1 MRELLWH
8 ARAVRDDR
16 TSGKHHI
23 TLQYGQAS
31 LDLPRKVLLSCL
43 HPWRLRVGRGTGL
56 RGVLYTVLLSS
67 TLFLTMMGGHL
78 YAQEPAP
85 DSEPVSDIEPAP
97 VPAVPGALETF
108 PTASERILAPVPQPF
123 NWLEREATS
132 NPFLESLLSL
142 RAPYRFQVSASLY
155 ETASDNFDHRPG
167 DHRIAARTGVIL
179 SAVYRLDR
187 GQNFVSLANT
197 VRAFY
202 EVPTDSSEIGFA
214 NLILN
219 AGYQLPPLSFGL
231 TDSFSRDDN
240 TAQDAQTSLLRP
252 QQKFI
257 RNTVS
262 PQVRYDI
269 TPLTAAT
276 LAYTNTVVV
285 DEDSDQGTTLS
296 HSVTPSLQHRFSPV
310 LAGSANYTFTTSNNA
325 GGSTTLT
332 GSRASGRDFHHFQTN
347 LAYDFDRITSGI
359 LNAFTLFAQ
368 DAAPGDISR
377 SYGASLGVRRVLFGT
392 VSLFGS
398 IGPSVYK
405 RHGDGERVRVNWNLR
420 LDSPI
425 PLFATPSLTLTLTT
439 SQEVTE
445 TTGEVN
451 DVGVVLR
458 QLVAARLS
466 YTPSAFF
473 TTGLIV
479 EYTRNQF
486 LENGTTAS
494 AGQGGTTNLWST
506 GLTAS
511 YALTKVISITGEYR
525 YQRQTSTLSNNTS
538 TVFINPDFAENRVT
552 IVVTGTF
559 PVF

>member
-8 ARAVRDDR
+8 ARAVRDGH
-16 TSGKHHI
+16 TLGKHHI

-31 LDLPRKVLLSCL
+31 LALPQKALPPSQ
-43 HPWRLRVGRGTGL
+43 HTWRVRVWSSAGL
-56 RGVLYTVLLSS
+56 RGALYTALLSF
-67 TLFLTMMGGHL
+67 TLFLTMMAGHL

-85 DSEPVSDIEPAP
+85 DTEPASGIEPAP
-97 VPAVPGALETF
+97 APAMRGPLETF

-123 NWLEREATS
+123 NWLVREATS

-142 RAPYRFQVSASLY
+142 RGPYRFQVSASLY

-179 SAVYRLDR
+179 STVYRLDK

-231 TDSFSRDDN
+231 TDNFSRDDN
-240 TAQDAQTSLLRP
+240 TAQDAKTSLLRP

-285 DEDSDQGTTLS
+285 DEDSDQGTTIS
-296 HSVTPSLQHRFSPV
+296 HSVTPSLQHQFSPV
-310 LAGSANYTFTTSNNA
+310 LTGSANYTFTTSNNA

-359 LNAFTLFAQ
+359 LSAFTLFAQ
-368 DAAPGDISR
+368 DATPGEISQ
-377 SYGASLGVRRVLFGT
+377 SYGASIGVRRVLFDT

-398 IGPSVYK
+398 IGPTVYK
-405 RHGDGERVRVNWNLR
+405 RQGDGERVRANWNLR
-420 LDSPI
+420 LDGPI

-466 YTPSAFF
+466 YTPSAFI

-479 EYTRNQF
+479 EYTRNQL
-486 LENGTTAS
+486 LENGTTTG
-494 AGQGGTTNLWST
+494 AGQGGTTHLWST

-511 YALTKVISITGEYR
+511 YALTNVISITGEYR
-525 YQRQTSTLSNNTS
+525 YQRQTATMSNNTS
-538 TVFINPDFAENRVT
+538 AMSISQDFAENRVT
-552 IVVTGTF
+552 IAVTGTF